1 LRLSRFRIQM
11 GEDLLDDLGILDAR
25 NDPHCPAAGRT
36 SLDVDAEGPFQALRP
51 GHRRVSMCRQLADKD
66 PPPADRLGRTNR
78 AAGVEISHGGAAGR
92 IQPTTTTESPS
103 TSAGCS
109 AAAWSTSRRC

>member
-1 LRLSRFRIQM
+1 M

-51 GHRRVSMCRQLADKD
+51 GHRRVSMCPQLADHCVSRG
-66 PPPADRLGRTNR
+66 ANEGQLCLG
-78 AAGVEISHGGAAGR
+78 AGV
-92 IQPTTTTESPS
+92 
-103 TSAGCS
+103 
-109 AAAWSTSRRC
+109 RRDTR